1 MPLWG
6 MFFILSK
13 LFWHLAAPSHV
24 LALMILAT
32 ALCLVLRW
40 RRPAWIFG
48 VLTILILLTVGVSPL
63 PVMAV
68 QALENQYPRPP
79 WPAHV
84 DGVLMLGSGFDTGL
98 LRIRHA
104 PQTNIGA
111 YRLVEGYAAAR
122 HYPDARI
129 VFSGGS
135 GALRGQRFSEAETAR
150 IILEEMGLDPK
161 RLVLEAR
168 SRNTYENIVFTK
180 EIVKPKPGQ
189 VWLLATSAIHMPRAM
204 AIARK
209 QGWPMVPWPTD
220 YFTAP
225 NSKGDWLF
233 VADNLG
239 MADYAVHEWIGML
252 AYRLTGK
259 AL

>member
-24 LALMILAT
+24 LALLILAT

-48 VLTILILLTVGVSPL
+48 VLTILILLTAGVSPL
-63 PVMAV
+63 PLMAV
-68 QALENQYPRPP
+68 QSLENQYPRPP

-84 DGVLMLGSGFDTGL
+84 DGVLMLGAGFDTGL
-98 LRIRHA
+98 LRTRHA

-122 HYPDARI
+122 HYPDARV

-135 GALRGQRFSEAETAR
+135 GALRGARFSEAETAR
-150 IILEEMGLDPK
+150 TVLEEMGLDPK
-161 RLVLEAR
+161 RLVLEAH

-180 EIVKPKPGQ
+180 QIVKPKPGQ

-209 QGWPMVPWPTD
+209 QGWPMLPWPTD
-220 YFTAP
+220 YFTSP
-225 NSKGDWLF
+225 TSRGDWLF

-239 MADYAVHEWIGML
+239 LADYAVHEWIGMF

-259 AL
+259 AQ

>member
-13 LFWHLAAPSHV
+13 LFWHLAAPSHMM
-24 LALMILAT
+24 ALLILAT

-40 RRPAWIFG
+40 RQPAWIFG
-48 VLTILILLTVGVSPL
+48 VLAILILLSAGVSPL
-63 PVMAV
+63 PMMAV
-68 QALENQYPRPP
+68 KSLENQYPRPP

-84 DGVLMLGSGFDTGL
+84 DGVLILGSGFDTGL
-98 LRIRHA
+98 LRVRHA
-104 PQTNIGA
+104 PQTNDGA

-122 HYPDARI
+122 HYPQARI

-135 GALRGQRFSEAETAR
+135 GALRGSRFSEAQTAR
-150 IILEEMGLDPK
+150 TILEEMGLDPG

-180 EIVKPKPGQ
+180 QIVKPKPGQ

-225 NSKGDWLF
+225 DSHGDWLF

-239 MADYAVHEWIGML
+239 MADYAVHEWIGMI

-259 AL
+259 AQ

>member
-24 LALMILAT
+24 LALLILAT

-40 RRPAWIFG
+40 RRGAWISG
-48 VLTILILLTVGVSPL
+48 LLTISLLLAVGVSPL

-68 QALENQYPRPP
+68 RALENQYPRPP

-84 DGVLMLGSGFDTGL
+84 DGVLMLGAGFDTGL
-98 LRIRHA
+98 LKIRHA
-104 PQTNIGA
+104 PQTNIGS

-135 GALRGQRFSEAETAR
+135 GALRGARFSESETAR
-150 IILEEMGLDPK
+150 AILEEMGLDPR

-180 EIVKPKPGQ
+180 QIVKPKPGE

-204 AIARK
+204 AVASK

-220 YFTAP
+220 YFTTP
-225 NSKGDWLF
+225 NSQGDWLY

-239 MADYAVHEWIGML
+239 LADYAVHEWIGIF
-252 AYRLTGK
+252 AYRLAGK
-259 AL
+259 A

>member
-1 MPLWG
+1 

-150 IILEEMGLDPK
+150 TLLEEMGLDTK
-161 RLVLEAR
+161 SLVLEAR

-180 EIVKPKPGQ
+180 QTGKPTPGQ
-189 VWLLATSAIHMPRAM
+189 VWMPATSEMHMPRAT
-204 AIARK
+204 AIRPK
-209 QGWPMVPWPTD
+209 FVCPM
-220 YFTAP
+220 
-225 NSKGDWLF
+225 
-233 VADNLG
+233 
-239 MADYAVHEWIGML
+239 
-252 AYRLTGK
+252 
-259 AL
+259 

>member
-1 MPLWG
+1 MPVWD

-24 LALMILAT
+24 LALLILAT

-48 VLTILILLTVGVSPL
+48 VLTILVLLAAGVSPL
-63 PVMAV
+63 PMMAV
-68 QALENQYPRPP
+68 KVLESQYSRPP

-84 DGVLMLGSGFDTGL
+84 DGVLMLGAGFDTGL
-98 LRIRHA
+98 LRVRHA
-104 PQTNIGA
+104 PQTNDGA

-122 HYPDARI
+122 HYPNARI

-135 GALRGQRFSEAETAR
+135 GALRGSRFSEAETAR
-150 IILEEMGLDPK
+150 YVLEEMGLDPR

-180 EIVKPKPGQ
+180 ELVKPKPGQ
-189 VWLLATSAIHMPRAM
+189 VWLLATSAFHMPRAM
-204 AIARK
+204 AIAKK

-220 YFTAP
+220 YITAP
-225 NSKGDWLF
+225 DYKGDWLL

-239 MADYAVHEWIGML
+239 LADYAMHEWIGML

>member
-1 MPLWG
+1 

-24 LALMILAT
+24 LALLILAT

-98 LRIRHA
+98 LRVRHA

-135 GALRGQRFSEAETAR
+135 GALRARASRKRKRRALSWRKWGSIPGAWCWRRTRATPMRISFS
-150 IILEEMGLDPK
+150 PN
-161 RLVLEAR
+161 R
-168 SRNTYENIVFTK
+168 S
-180 EIVKPKPGQ
+180 
-189 VWLLATSAIHMPRAM
+189 
-204 AIARK
+204 
-209 QGWPMVPWPTD
+209 
-220 YFTAP
+220 
-225 NSKGDWLF
+225 
-233 VADNLG
+233 
-239 MADYAVHEWIGML
+239 
-252 AYRLTGK
+252 
-259 AL
+259 